1 LLNAVYLIFSIF
13 KYSIV
18 DYSSI
23 LFYFMDR
30 QLIRRIENDYPYP
43 IALEFR
49 RLNTKEY
56 LALDENRLRQ
66 ILKISE
72 TTIHLLALISVV
84 DLLENCTKSVVNL
97 PYSFIR
103 EFPVLFTRT
112 SFGKWIALAR
122 ESVKI
127 LRLNG
132 KEMFITEMAEYLID
146 DKGSESASLRAFNIL
161 TNIRNKLSHP
171 QFTLTNKIIE
181 DFCIETEKLLETI
194 LAGLEFLTGYSF
206 LYVDHISVR
215 YRKWDNPS
223 FFHTFSEVIGNSSEF
238 NAYNKILSEMVNTP
252 AIIIVKDIEGKEY
265 LNLDPVIIYSNE
277 GENKIADIFLYVDW
291 DKSKTVKYKPVWNG
305 GAFNLAGTTIEIEVI
320 SSLLKFFEFLST
332 EEVYLEYKECAEK
345 LKVII

>member
-1 LLNAVYLIFSIF
+1 
-13 KYSIV
+13 
-18 DYSSI
+18 
-23 LFYFMDR
+23 MDR

-43 IALEFR
+43 LALEFR

-84 DLLENCTKSVVNL
+84 DLLENRTKSLINI
-97 PYSFIR
+97 PDSFIN

-112 SFGKWIALAR
+112 SFGKWISLTR
-122 ESVKI
+122 ECIKI
-127 LRLNG
+127 FNING
-132 KEMFITEMAEYLID
+132 TRMFITELSEYFTD
-146 DKGSESASLRAFNIL
+146 EKGNESDSIKAFNIL
-161 TNIRNKLSHP
+161 TSVRNKLSHP

-194 LAGLEFLTGYSF
+194 LSGLDFITDYSF

-238 NAYNKILSEMVNTP
+238 NAYNRILTEMVNTP
-252 AIIIVKDIEGKEY
+252 AIIFVKDLEEKKY

-277 GENKIADIFLYVDW
+277 GENKIPDIFMYVDW
-291 DKSKTVKYKPVWNG
+291 DKSKTAKYKPVWNG
-305 GAFNLAGTTIEIEVI
+305 GAFKLEGTTIENEII
-320 SSLLKFFEFLST
+320 NSLLKFFEFFT
-332 EEVYLEYKECAEK
+332 NKDVYSGYKESAEK
-345 LKVII
+345 LKIST